1 MLIMSIFSAVHG
13 NGLFFTIYT
22 YVFAVLLFV
31 EFCLVLFLNHS
42 LIKISKDINNK
53 SKQHNFLNDI
63 ISKYEK
69 LLKRQRDIVNTEA
82 FIDNYFLENNKV
94 KVLIYRLLEKNEYI
108 YFLAGLMGGFLVVL
122 FSILAMDFDGI
133 EGFQNLYS
141 YLGNILFSL
150 KPALFYFFS
159 GIVFAIFSKMIFII
173 FSLKE
178 RIDLIKVKLNN
189 YLENEIKYKYNRELK
204 EIELFQE
211 LIKTLNNGFIR
222 LEGVIEDS
230 LADQIIELNEKIDR
244 IINSRKEESEL
255 LRDVAV
261 TEEEDDQAFPVR

>member
-1 MLIMSIFSAVHG
+1 
-13 NGLFFTIYT
+13 
-22 YVFAVLLFV
+22 
-31 EFCLVLFLNHS
+31 
-42 LIKISKDINNK
+42 
-53 SKQHNFLNDI
+53 
-63 ISKYEK
+63 
-69 LLKRQRDIVNTEA
+69 
-82 FIDNYFLENNKV
+82 
-94 KVLIYRLLEKNEYI
+94 
-108 YFLAGLMGGFLVVL
+108 
-122 FSILAMDFDGI
+122 
-133 EGFQNLYS
+133 
-141 YLGNILFSL
+141 
-150 KPALFYFFS
+150 
-159 GIVFAIFSKMIFII
+159 MIFII

-211 LIKTLNNGFIR
+211 LIKTLNKGFIR